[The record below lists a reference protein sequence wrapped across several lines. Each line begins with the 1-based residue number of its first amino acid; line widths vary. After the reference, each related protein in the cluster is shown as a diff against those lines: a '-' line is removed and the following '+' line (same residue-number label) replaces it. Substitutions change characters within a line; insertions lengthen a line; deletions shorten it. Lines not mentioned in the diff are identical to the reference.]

1 MCKGAAQ
8 MSVEIG
14 KLNTLRVVKIVEFG
28 AYLDGGDRGEILL
41 PKNAMP
47 QNCAVDNSTEVFIYF
62 DSESRIIAT
71 TKKPYALVGEA
82 AYLKVV
88 SASSFGAFMDW
99 GLPQKDLLVPFSEQK
114 IKMEEGESY
123 CVFIYTDK
131 HTGRIVASAR
141 LDKFIADL
149 NSDFKEKQSV
159 DLFITGQTEIGYKAI
174 INNTH
179 WGVLYKKEVFQK
191 LEKGQKIKGFIKKIR
206 EDKKIDLSL
215 YPAGYKKVEDLLD
228 TILTSLKEHGGFIP
242 LNDKTPPKD
251 IYAFFGVSKLSY
263 KNAIGGLYKKKLI
276 RIDPDGI
283 RLLEK

>member
-1 MCKGAAQ
+1 

-41 PKNAMP
+41 PKNTMP
-47 QNCAVDNSTEVFIYF
+47 ANCAVDNNIEVFIYF

-71 TKKPYALVGEA
+71 TRKPYAMVGEA

-88 SASSFGAFMDW
+88 STSTFGAFLDW
-99 GLPQKDLLVPFSEQK
+99 GLPAKDLLVPFAEQK
-114 IKMEEGESY
+114 KPMVSDEFY
-123 CVFIYTDK
+123 CVFLYTDT
-131 HTGRIVASAR
+131 HTGRIVASAK
-141 LDKFIADL
+141 LDKFITDI
-149 NSDFKEKQSV
+149 NSDFKDNQSV
-159 DLFITGQTEIGYKAI
+159 DLFITEHNEMGYKAI
-174 INNTH
+174 INNSH
-179 WGVLYKKEVFQK
+179 WGVLYKNEVFQK
-191 LEKGQKIKGFIKKIR
+191 LEKGHKIKGLIKRIR

-215 YPAGYKKVEDLLD
+215 YATGYKKVEDLLE
-228 TILTSLKEHGGFIP
+228 TILTSLKVHDGFIP
-242 LNDKTPPKD
+242 LNDKTPPQD
-251 IYAFFGVSKLSY
+251 IYAFFGVSKQSY